1 MNFHMRDFWSLLL
14 WMFGAVKPY
23 WVHCVFV
30 IYENVLHSPSSRWQ
44 TCDHSPAVWVQMYFW
59 RYNGS
64 QRVYCKIYIYIY
76 IFGWGC
82 FDSDIVSP
90 VLLCFHANN
99 GELNRNKNRN
109 HRLWGSCFTSAWKIW
124 DQTRSCLVFFWSES
138 ESLNFSWSTTCSF
151 MCETLTALGVHEIKT
166 S

>member
-1 MNFHMRDFWSLLL
+1 MNFHEGFLKLIVVNVWCRKALLSALCVCNLWKRLAFSFISLTDMWSLSSCLGSDVLL
-14 WMFGAVKPY
+14 KIQWFTEG
-23 WVHCVFV
+23 
-30 IYENVLHSPSSRWQ
+30 VLQ
-44 TCDHSPAVWVQMYFW
+44 
-59 RYNGS
+59 N
-64 QRVYCKIYIYIY
+64 IYIY

>member
-30 IYENVLHSPSSRWQ
+30 IYENVLHSPSSDTWSLYS
-44 TCDHSPAVWVQMYFW
+44 CL
-59 RYNGS
+59 GS
-64 QRVYCKIYIYIY
+64 DVLLKIQWFTEGVLQNIYIY

>member
-64 QRVYCKIYIYIY
+64 QRVYCKIYIYIFLGGGALTV
-76 IFGWGC
+76 I
-82 FDSDIVSP
+82 
-90 VLLCFHANN
+90 LLALCFFVFMQTMESWTETRTETIVCEEAASRQLGKYGTKLVAACFFLVWIWIFKLQLKYYMLFYVWNSDSP
-99 GELNRNKNRN
+99 
-109 HRLWGSCFTSAWKIW
+109 WGSWN
-124 DQTRSCLVFFWSES
+124 Q
-138 ESLNFSWSTTCSF
+138 N
-151 MCETLTALGVHEIKT
+151 
-166 S
+166 

>member
-30 IYENVLHSPSSRWQ
+30 IYENVLHSPSSDTWSLYS
-44 TCDHSPAVWVQMYFW
+44 CL
-59 RYNGS
+59 GS
-64 QRVYCKIYIYIY
+64 DVLLKIQWFTEGVLQNIYIY

-124 DQTRSCLVFFWSES
+124 DQTRSCLVFFLVWIWIFKLQLKYYMLFYVWNSDS
-138 ESLNFSWSTTCSF
+138 PWGSWNQN
-151 MCETLTALGVHEIKT
+151 
-166 S
+166 

>member
-30 IYENVLHSPSSRWQ
+30 IYENVLHSPSSDTWSLYS
-44 TCDHSPAVWVQMYFW
+44 CL
-59 RYNGS
+59 GS
-64 QRVYCKIYIYIY
+64 DVLLKIQWFTEGVLQNIYIY

-124 DQTRSCLVFFWSES
+124 DQARSCLFFFWSES

>member
-30 IYENVLHSPSSRWQ
+30 IYENVLHSPSSDTWSLYS
-44 TCDHSPAVWVQMYFW
+44 CL
-59 RYNGS
+59 GS
-64 QRVYCKIYIYIY
+64 DVLLKIQWFREGVLQNIYIY